1 MIVQRNN
8 ELLPCVFQFLQILA
22 QRVKKLFSSI
32 ANKFYPLLLLYLSNS
47 DQRYIN
53 ECHCLLKQMVYV
65 CNDSPQ
71 FLLAILPVV
80 KSAKK
85 GDVII
90 SCIIDYL
97 HFISYYKE
105 AVLLE
110 MKDVVIEILQQVKA
124 KCLKEEKSQV
134 KHLSQKY
141 FSNATNE

>member
-1 MIVQRNN
+1 
-8 ELLPCVFQFLQILA
+8 
-22 QRVKKLFSSI
+22 
-32 ANKFYPLLLLYLSNS
+32 
-47 DQRYIN
+47 
-53 ECHCLLKQMVYV
+53 MVYV

-71 FLLAILPVV
+71 FLLAILPVA

-105 AVLLE
+105 EVLLE
-110 MKDVVIEILQQVKA
+110 IKDVMMEILQQVKS

-134 KHLSQKY
+134 KYLSQKY
-141 FSNATNE
+141 DFSSLNN